1 MAKIISKR
9 GQVKSAPPREVI
21 ETQISIIETQ
31 ISIIELDDGFTPTPE
46 ELEHIKRVFE
56 SIREQL
62 DAIVGG

>member
-9 GQVKSAPPREVI
+9 GQVKSAPQREV
-21 ETQISIIETQ
+21 IETQ

>member
-9 GQVKSAPPREVI
+9 GQVKSAPPREV
-21 ETQISIIETQ
+21 IETQ

>member
-9 GQVKSAPPREVI
+9 GQVKSAPPREV
-21 ETQISIIETQ
+21 IETQ

-62 DAIVGG
+62 DVIVGG

>member
-9 GQVKSAPPREVI
+9 GQAKRVPQREVI
-21 ETQISIIETQ
+21 VNESQIT
-31 ISIIELDDGFTPTPE
+31 IIELDDGFTPTPE